1 MSDSKKEVRVRFAPS
16 PTGYLH
22 VGGARTAIFNWLFAR
37 HTGGAFVLRI
47 EDTDAERSSG
57 ESEASLL
64 EDLRWLGLDWDEG
77 PETGGPHAPY
87 RQSER
92 LDLYRAAADDLI
104 ARGLAYPCFCTDAD
118 LERKREAATAA
129 GRATHYDGTCRDLS
143 PAQVAA
149 RRKDGIPETVRFKV
163 PAEVVSFDDAVRG
176 PIDLDTDMV
185 GDFVIIRSNALPT
198 YNFAATCDDRDM
210 RITHVIRG
218 EEHLPN
224 TLRQMLVYNALGARP
239 PVFAHVPLILAE
251 DRSKLSKRH
260 GASSVGELRSQG
272 YLPSAAVNYLVLLG
286 WSHPREKEVL
296 SLDELIETFT
306 IKRINK
312 SAAVFDPK
320 KLAWMNGQHLRALD
334 SDAVFDVAE
343 PFLPSWL
350 PERYDK
356 PERREIVA
364 ILRDR
369 LDVLSALEEQTR
381 IFRDDVAPDAEAAEL
396 LATEGA
402 RAVTS
407 ALTARLRDANEAI
420 TPDAFNAMIKD
431 TGTALG
437 VKGKDLYF
445 PIRAAITGSVHGPD
459 LARVASVKGRD
470 SVLHLLDSAAGK

>member
-1 MSDSKKEVRVRFAPS
+1 
-16 PTGYLH
+16 

-37 HTGGAFVLRI
+37 HSHGVFVLRI
-47 EDTDAERSSG
+47 EDTDAERSTG
-57 ESEASLL
+57 ESEASLV

-77 PETGGPHAPY
+77 PEVGGPHAPY

-92 LDLYRAAADDLI
+92 LACYRGAADRLI
-104 ARGLAYPCFCTDAD
+104 AGGFAYPCFCTDED

-129 GRATHYDGTCRDLS
+129 GRATHYDGTCRDLT
-143 PAQVAA
+143 AAEVAKRRA
-149 RRKDGIPETVRFKV
+149 RGIPETVRFRV
-163 PAEVVSFDDAVRG
+163 PAEVVSFDDVVRG
-176 PIDLDTDMV
+176 SIDLDTDMV
-185 GDFVIIRSNALPT
+185 GDFVVIRSNGLPT
-198 YNFAATCDDRDM
+198 YNFAAACDDRDM

-260 GASSVGELRSQG
+260 GASSVGELRAHG
-272 YLPSAAVNYLVLLG
+272 FLASAAVNYLVLLG

-296 SLDELIETFT
+296 TLEEMIETFT

-334 SDAVFDVAE
+334 ADALYAATE
-343 PFLPSWL
+343 PFLPEWVG
-350 PERYDK
+350 ERFDDA
-356 PERREIVA
+356 ERREIVA
-364 ILRDR
+364 ILKDR
-369 LDVLSALEEQTR
+369 IEVLSDLERLTLM
-381 IFRDDVAPDAEAAEL
+381 FGDDVTFDGEAVEL
-396 LATEGA
+396 LASAGA
-402 RAVTS
+402 RAVVAALAGRLGAS
-407 ALTARLRDANEAI
+407 ADAI

-431 TGTALG
+431 TGAALG
-437 VKGKDLYF
+437 AKGKDLYF

-459 LARVASVKGRD
+459 LARVAAVKGRD
-470 SVLHLLDSAAGK
+470 SVLRLLAAAAGA